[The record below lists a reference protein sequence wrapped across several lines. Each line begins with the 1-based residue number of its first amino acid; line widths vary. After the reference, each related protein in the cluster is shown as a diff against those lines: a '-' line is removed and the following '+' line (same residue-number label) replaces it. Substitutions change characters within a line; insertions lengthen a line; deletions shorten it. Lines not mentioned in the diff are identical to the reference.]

1 MIPKIK
7 IFVCGV
13 GYIFPYS
20 YYIYGVGS
28 RRELVIIGD
37 TLRKNLERV
46 KYPLYNCRV
55 YTLQGKDNW
64 VLLNID

>member
-1 MIPKIK
+1 MNPRLK

-13 GYIFPYS
+13 GILWPYGF
-20 YYIYGVGS
+20 YIYGVGS
-28 RRELVIIGD
+28 QRELVIIGD
-37 TLRKNLERV
+37 TLRKHLERV